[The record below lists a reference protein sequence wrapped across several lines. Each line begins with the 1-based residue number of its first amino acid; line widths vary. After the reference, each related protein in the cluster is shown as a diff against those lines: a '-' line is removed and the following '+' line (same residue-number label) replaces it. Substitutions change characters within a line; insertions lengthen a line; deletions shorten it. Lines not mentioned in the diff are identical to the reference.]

1 MNAPAS
7 MLQTLRRTIKPA
19 LTPNF
24 ATAIGSLLTA
34 VVMTWPLASYSTDH
48 ILGSPYYW
56 DAYTNTMIMGGRV
69 DALLGRGPLSF
80 YDNYFFAPLPD
91 AIVFNENLFGLSLL
105 FAPFYLLGKNPL
117 WAYNLTLLVSMALSV
132 FFTALLVR
140 QLTAN
145 SLVAFLMGVAF
156 ACCPYVLFESGRL
169 QLTATQWIPACFL
182 FLHRA
187 IEGHRRRDAVAFW
200 VCYLLQ
206 IGTCLYYAMFLIPL
220 LGLLGALLLYRHR
233 PPRQVYAAL
242 VVGAGIAGAL
252 ALGMVYP
259 YFAARHTFDLE
270 RTLSFASSYDGK
282 LSFLGN
288 VHPGN
293 RTLTGLHHQ
302 SEYRGAHEEIAFP
315 GFTVTLLALTALAP
329 PVWRAL
335 RGGTVVGRT
344 GIGRIGIGGLALRWS
359 ATLAVAVLASLFTHS
374 MLTGGVLLGGFAWYE
389 SRSQRPTPFA
399 GTRGVYL
406 SLWLLALC
414 MFLGLEPLQFHGAP
428 VHGLYYYFHTYF
440 PGFNGIRKVSR
451 QAVMTTFALVVVAG
465 FGGAWLFSQL
475 QNVWQRWTMFAAL
488 TLGLGVE
495 LRCFPH
501 ALKGVW
507 AEANVPP
514 AYAYLR
520 EQPEQDLVASLPQQT
535 GTREFR
541 GDHGLALHNY
551 LMLYHGHRSLNG
563 QSSWEPSVT
572 NLVNRALAHL
582 PDDGARRILQGV
594 GARHLLIH
602 GAELDTQHSNL
613 PSRLAAMP
621 QFYQHAFE
629 SGADHVFTFNNDT
642 DPSLALADTRELPS
656 GARVVPSTLLHAN
669 ANLESGAADRALD
682 GNPKTYWSTRRTQAR
697 GQGFELTLN
706 EPRAVVALEI
716 DNAWNPSH
724 VPMSYELAVAN
735 RGATWQTVVVEPRLR
750 VPRDLVYAPKRF
762 VFRAVLP
769 APVVASRVRLTIR
782 QPVPGAPF
790 SVHEVRLYDIALP
803 TPE

>member
-1 MNAPAS
+1 
-7 MLQTLRRTIKPA
+7 MLHTLRRTLTPA
-19 LTPNF
+19 LTTNF
-24 ATAIGSLLTA
+24 ATAVGSLITA
-34 VVMTWPLASYSTDH
+34 VLMTWPLASYSTDH

-105 FAPFYLLGKNPL
+105 FAPFYLLGNNPL
-117 WAYNLTLLVSMALSV
+117 LAYNLTLLVSMALSV

-140 QLTAN
+140 RLTTN
-145 SLVAFLMGVAF
+145 SFVAFAMGVAF

-187 IEGHRRRDAVAFW
+187 IEGHQRRDAVALW

-220 LGLLGALLLYRHR
+220 LGFTGALLLFRHR
-233 PPRQVYAAL
+233 PPRRVYATL
-242 VVGAGIAGAL
+242 GVGAAVAGVL

-259 YFAARHTFDLE
+259 YFAARDTFDLE

-293 RTLTGLHHQ
+293 RTLTALHHQ

-315 GFTVTLLALTALAP
+315 GLTVTLLALAAIIP
-329 PVWRAL
+329 PVWRKL
-335 RGGTVVGRT
+335 VRGTNA
-344 GIGRIGIGGLALRWS
+344 GGLALRWS
-359 ATLAVAVLASLFTHS
+359 AALTVAVLASLFTHS
-374 MLTGGVLLGGFAWYE
+374 MLSGGVLLGGFAWRE
-389 SRSQRPTPFA
+389 SRAKRPTPFS
-399 GTRGVYL
+399 GSRGLYM
-406 SLWLLALC
+406 SLWLLAVV
-414 MFLGLEPLQFHGAP
+414 MFLGLEPLSFRGEP

-451 QAVMTTFALVVVAG
+451 QAVMTTFVLVVVAG
-465 FGGAWLFSQL
+465 HGGAWLFSHL
-475 QNVWQRWTMFAAL
+475 GHAWQRWTVLTAL
-488 TLGLGVE
+488 TLGLYVE
-495 LRCFPH
+495 LCCFPH

-507 AEANVPP
+507 AGANVPA

-520 EQPEQDLVASLPQQT
+520 EQPEQDLVAAIPQQT

-572 NLVNRALAHL
+572 NLVNRALTHL
-582 PDDGARRILQGV
+582 PDDGARRILQSV
-594 GARHLLIH
+594 GTKHLLIH
-602 GAELDTQHSNL
+602 GAELDTQHSSL
-613 PSRLAAMP
+613 PAQLTALP
-621 QFYQHAFE
+621 LLYQHAFE
-629 SGADHVFTFNNDT
+629 SGSDHVFTFVNDH
-642 DPSLALADTRELPS
+642 DPSLALAETPELPS
-656 GARVVPSTLLHAN
+656 GARLIPSSMLQAS
-669 ANLESGAADRALD
+669 ANLEHGAADRALD
-682 GNPKTYWSTRRTQAR
+682 GNPKTYWSTRYAQAP
-697 GQGFELTLN
+697 GQGFQLTLD
-706 EPRAVVALEI
+706 EPRAIAAIEI
-716 DNAWNPSH
+716 DNAWNPNH
-724 VPMSYELAVAN
+724 VPMSYELAVASP
-735 RGATWQTVVVEPRLR
+735 GAAWQTVVVEPKLR
-750 VPRDLVYAPKRF
+750 VPHDLVYAPKRF

-790 SVHEVRLYDIALP
+790 TVHEARLYDIALP